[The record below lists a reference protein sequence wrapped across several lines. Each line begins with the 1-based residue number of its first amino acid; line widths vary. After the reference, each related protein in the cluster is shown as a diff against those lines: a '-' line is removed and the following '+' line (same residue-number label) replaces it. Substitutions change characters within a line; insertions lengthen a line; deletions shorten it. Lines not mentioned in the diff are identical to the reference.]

1 MNLSV
6 SGLQRRIRSSARYD
20 RVLLAT
26 MSVAHFLDDG
36 LGRGYSTLLPLIRSA
51 LNLSYVDI
59 GVIDSMQAGLRAVG
73 APLVSWISDKTAQ
86 RKLLLI
92 LGVSGF
98 FIGTAGLGF
107 AQNYPLLVAMILL
120 AQLSSCIYH
129 PQAVSILNFS
139 FRERLHSAIGI
150 HGAVGAMGLV
160 ACPILLSLTS
170 ETFGWRIAPTLVYAP
185 ILIFAI
191 ILMVLVLGDIGKS
204 QGRGFKLSA
213 LRNSWL
219 AITML
224 AVYSGLE
231 SFAFFNTSSLLPL
244 YLRSIKGFDMVMIGL
259 WLGMGSVGNIV
270 GQLVIGF
277 WTEKLGT
284 RRLVL
289 ITSLLF
295 GLFFYLFLAI
305 DNYWLQLLLFVA
317 SSAANAAVFPLEMSV
332 TTEVVEKEAVTTAFA
347 IVNSLASVTRV
358 VMSPVMGYL
367 ADRIGLTFAMNVA
380 LIPATLAGFAAL
392 GIRHSERHR
401 H

>member
-1 MNLSV
+1 MLLS
-6 SGLQRRIRSSARYD
+6 A
-20 RVLLAT
+20 

-73 APLVSWISDKTAQ
+73 APVVSWISDKTAQ

-92 LGVSGF
+92 LGISGY

-107 AQNYPLLVAMILL
+107 AHNYLFLITVVLV

-139 FRERLHSAIGI
+139 FRKRLHSAIGI

-160 ACPILLSLTS
+160 ACPILISFAS
-170 ETFGWRIAPTLVYAP
+170 DAFGWRIAPILVYTPMLVVAVV
-185 ILIFAI
+185 LLA
-191 ILMVLVLGDIGKS
+191 LVLGDIGKS
-204 QGRGFKLSA
+204 QKEPFKLST
-213 LRNSWL
+213 LKNSWL

-224 AVYSGLE
+224 AIYSGLE
-231 SFAFFNTSSLLPL
+231 SFAYFNTSSLLPL
-244 YLRSIKGFDMVMIGL
+244 YLRNVKGFDMVMIGL

-270 GQLVIGF
+270 GQLLVGF
-277 WTEKLGT
+277 GTEKLGT
-284 RRLVL
+284 RRLIF
-289 ITSLLF
+289 ITSILF
-295 GLFFYLFLAI
+295 GLLFYLFLAA

-347 IVNSLASVTRV
+347 IVNSLSSVTRV
-358 VMSPVMGYL
+358 IMSPIMGYL
-367 ADRIGLTFAMNVA
+367 ADQMGLTFAMSVA
-380 LIPATLAGFAAL
+380 LIPATMAGFAAL
-392 GIRHSERHR
+392 GIRPTQRPR
-401 H
+401 P